1 MLVPSMHLKVAKA
14 MYIEEVC
21 KKKGKVLFF
30 CVAGQNRSA
39 TLALAVLLLVAS
51 SSSSPTQTGGRYTLD
66 TLCQRLATVRPFV
79 LENEGFQTQLLQ
91 LEQYLATT
99 RIGKKQRVYG
109 GTNTNANGTTK
120 MYAHGDFTRDDLT
133 TNARSKI
140 FASTGSGAAT
150 ILAAT
155 SYDESCGGGEDDTAS
170 LASVSSQQH
179 RRLSYQQ
186 QQLGAAGRSG
196 VDGTTVHAAADT
208 RPYIEIE
215 LLIPGL
221 CTMEAE
227 IPVPSTIHEVKRVLV
242 EHANRSLLAQEHQ
255 TIAKSWLVLANFGAE
270 AEYDVPLEEAIIEP
284 DIQHARIQAMFQL
297 RTEIR
302 PAAPVPVPLAD
313 ANGTTTPTTAATN
326 YGVGSCSNTINQRN
340 SNQHNNKAADRIVY
354 WTSKCRF
361 ALVIFSVYSGKEE
374 DEENKLQEPWTFRHE
389 VRKTVDAI
397 EIYRY
402 ISRKV
407 KAIFLQENIF

>member
-1 MLVPSMHLKVAKA
+1 MLVPSMHLKVAKGI
-14 MYIEEVC
+14 YVEEVLQ
-21 KKKGKVLFF
+21 KKGKVLFF

-170 LASVSSQQH
+170 LASVSSQHH
-179 RRLSYQQ
+179 RQPSYQQ

-297 RTEIR
+297 RTERR
-302 PAAPVPVPLAD
+302 PVVPVPAVST
-313 ANGTTTPTTAATN
+313 AAAVAIMATNETTTTTTRTAAAATATN
-326 YGVGSCSNTINQRN
+326 YGVSSCSNTINQRN

-361 ALVIFSVYSGKEE
+361 ALVIFSVYSGKED

-397 EIYRY
+397 DID
-402 ISRKV
+402 I
-407 KAIFLQENIF
+407 